1 MQLKAYNGSLYG
13 NFRQNKLTDVWR
25 NSDEFLSD
33 MTNMEIPL
41 NISIQST
48 KTLYWLLY
56 SKYGNDIIASS
67 DTNRFKYRVAA
78 LIFEYGPT
86 WEARL
91 NIQDK
96 LRGLSDEELLKGSIS
111 IQNTAVNPGTKPT
124 TQTTEELPGVSD
136 QVVNKFK
143 RDKLSAYNNLYE
155 LLKTD
160 VTEGFLQKFDKLF
173 LVNLQ
178 PELPLLYE
186 GGEYEN

>member
-1 MQLKAYNGSLYG
+1 MELKAYNGSLYG

-96 LRGLSDEELLKGSIS
+96 LRKLDEDELMKGAIAINNHAS
-111 IQNTAVNPGTKPT
+111 NPGSKPT
-124 TQTTEELPGVSD
+124 TQTLEELTGIGE
-136 QVVNKFK
+136 QVVTKYKKNKL
-143 RDKLSAYNNLYE
+143 DAYSNLYE
-155 LLKTD
+155 VLKTD
-160 VTEGFLQKFDKLF
+160 VTEYFLSKFDKLF

-178 PELPLLYE
+178 PELPLLYDVE
-186 GGEYEN
+186 EI

>member
-1 MQLKAYNGSLYG
+1 MQLKAYDGSIYG
-13 NFRQNKLTDVWR
+13 NFRQNKLTDVWG
-25 NSDEFLSD
+25 NSDAFLVD
-33 MTNMEIPL
+33 MTMSEIPL

-96 LRGLSDEELLKGSIS
+96 LRNLTDEELLKGSIS

-178 PELPLLYE
+178 PELPLLYDVE
-186 GGEYEN
+186 EN

>member
-1 MQLKAYNGSLYG
+1 M
-13 NFRQNKLTDVWR
+13 
-25 NSDEFLSD
+25 
-33 MTNMEIPL
+33 
-41 NISIQST
+41 
-48 KTLYWLLY
+48 
-56 SKYGNDIIASS
+56 
-67 DTNRFKYRVAA
+67 
-78 LIFEYGPT
+78 IFEYGPT

-96 LRGLSDEELLKGSIS
+96 LRNLKEDELLKGSIS
-111 IQNTAVNPGTKPT
+111 IQNTAVNPGSKPT
-124 TQTTEELPGVSD
+124 TQTTEELLGVSD

-178 PELPLLYE
+178 PELPLLYDVE
-186 GGEYEN
+186 EN

>member
-1 MQLKAYNGSLYG
+1 MEIKTYNGSLYG
-13 NFRQNKLTDVWR
+13 AYRQNKLTDVWK

-41 NISIQST
+41 KISNEST
-48 KTLYWLLY
+48 STLYWLLY

-67 DTNRFKYRVAA
+67 DTERFKYRVAA
-78 LIFEYGPT
+78 LIFQYGPT

-91 NIQDK
+91 SLQDK
-96 LRGLSDEELLKGSIS
+96 LRKLDDDELMKGT
-111 IQNTAVNPGTKPT
+111 TAINNHASNPGSKPT
-124 TQTTEELPGVSD
+124 TQTLEELTGIGE
-136 QVVNKFK
+136 QVVTKYKKNK
-143 RDKLSAYNNLYE
+143 LEAYSNLYE
-155 LLKTD
+155 VLKTD
-160 VTEGFLQKFDKLF
+160 VTEYFLSKFDSLF